1 MIEERGTAPMKVGLA
16 GKMGA
21 GKTTIANLLNERE
34 GFVKLSLAEPI
45 KRIAEVFFGMKKGD
59 PGYREL
65 MQKIGTDWFR
75 SVDEDVWVRHLFRS
89 IADLEIM
96 DPETNIVVDDVRFPN
111 EAEAMLKNGWT
122 VVYLDCPAHVRK
134 QRLKMR
140 DGFVEED
147 TFKHASETVVDKI
160 KMIDGVKVV
169 SALKDIEGVYEEI
182 EWILCKKAGANM
194 AAGARFAGIQFN
206 DDVDTMANIRELVN
220 GAKVDM
226 RYEEGGIPVLT
237 VETADGVH
245 EVRRGS
251 FVVNLNGRIEVW
263 PMWKAELLLDI

>member
-1 MIEERGTAPMKVGLA
+1 MKVGLA

-45 KRIAEVFFGMKKGD
+45 KRIAEVFFGMKKGN

-65 MQKIGTDWFR
+65 MQKIGTDLFR
-75 SVDEDVWVRHLFRS
+75 SIIDEDVWVRHLFRL
-89 IADLEIM
+89 IADWETI

-160 KMIDGVKVV
+160 KLIDGVKVV

-194 AAGARFAGIQFN
+194 AAGERFAGIQFN
-206 DDVDTMANIRELVN
+206 DDVDTIANIRELVN
-220 GAKVDM
+220 GAKVEM
-226 RYEEGGIPVLT
+226 RYGEGGIPVLT
-237 VETADGVH
+237 VETADGMR

-251 FVVNLNGRIEVW
+251 FVVILNGRIEVW